1 MKIAVAGKGGVGK
14 TTIAAALALLQA
26 RAGRRVLAVDADPAA
41 SLATAL
47 GIPPEVRRQ
56 IVPISEQT
64 ALIEERT
71 GAKVKEYGQIFKLNP
86 DVSDI
91 ARDHALVHEGVALLV
106 LGAIEAGGSGCAC
119 PESTLVRA
127 LVSEL
132 VLHDRDS
139 LVIDFEAGVEHL
151 GRATAR
157 GVDVLLVV
165 TEPAR
170 MAVDCAAQVIRL
182 ASEIGLR
189 NVRVVANR
197 VSSDDDEA
205 WIRARLPGHEILAA
219 LPDSPAIR
227 RAERE
232 GRSVLDGLDVEMR
245 GQLEALLARLDHEVS
260 R

>member
-41 SLATAL
+41 SMATAL
-47 GIPPEVRRQ
+47 GIPAEKRRQ

-71 GAKVKEYGQIFKLNP
+71 GAKVKQYGQIFKLNP

-91 ARDHALVHEGVALLV
+91 ARDHAIIHEGVALLV

-119 PESTLVRA
+119 PESTLIRA

-165 TEPAR
+165 TEPGR
-170 MAVDCAAQVIRL
+170 MSIDCAAQVIRL
-182 ASEIGLR
+182 AGEIGLR
-189 NVRVVANR
+189 DVTVVVNR
-197 VSSDDDEA
+197 VTSTEDVA
-205 WIRARLPGHEILAA
+205 WVSAALPGREILAT
-219 LPDSPAIR
+219 LPDSPAVR
-227 RAERE
+227 AAERE
-232 GRSVLDGLDVEMR
+232 GRSVLEGLDEEMR
-245 GQLEALLARLDHEVS
+245 GRLEGLLARLDERAV